1 MSTRIFLD
9 EKNLGDF
16 DYENPFYVLLHVI
29 GILMFYAVL
38 RGHKERLAFQVGEI
52 LIYFLLLVLVGF
64 LKIVNFSMIYIS
76 FLLLFYAFLLA
87 G

>member
-1 MSTRIFLD
+1 
-9 EKNLGDF
+9 
-16 DYENPFYVLLHVI
+16 
-29 GILMFYAVL
+29 MFYAVL
-38 RGHKERLAFQVGEI
+38 RGHKERLAFQIGEI

-64 LKIVNFSMIYIS
+64 LKIVNFSMIYIG

>member
-1 MSTRIFLD
+1 
-9 EKNLGDF
+9 
-16 DYENPFYVLLHVI
+16 
-29 GILMFYAVL
+29 MFYAVL
-38 RGHKERLAFQVGEI
+38 RGHKERLTFQVGEI

-64 LKIVNFSMIYIS
+64 LKIVNFSMIYIG